1 MDGQIVIGTK
11 IDTKSFESQIDALE
25 DKLDTLTK
33 EYSVAMKDAD
43 FPEEEILK
51 YRKEIEQTT
60 NKLIKLKKQQDD
72 LGKTG
77 LQNVGKSMSSIIS
90 KVTKWGLAVFGV
102 RSAYMFV
109 RQAVSTLAE
118 YDDGMANKLEYIR
131 WALATAIKPLVEWL
145 INAVFELLGV
155 LGGVIKAISGVNIF
169 ANSSAKAF
177 AKLKK
182 NAKDTQKS
190 TSAIKKDL
198 YGWDE
203 VTRIE
208 ESSGL
213 LGGTSGGKNIL
224 DVPNIDDIAEE
235 KAKTIK
241 ETFEEAKT
249 AAGILPTFIALKVI
263 EAVDNMKKA
272 FAGVNNSIIQPYI
285 VKPFKEAINQIKELL
300 KPITNFFDEYFVSP
314 IKGMFNNLRQ
324 VLTPIINGIIDD
336 VNHLL
341 EPLGLKIPRIEG
353 KIKKGTVA
361 TEKTIKGATQRSG
374 QDIEENLTDNLKDTI
389 YYAEE
394 LGSQKYNI
402 DIKAPELNPIE
413 KTINK
418 LKEGL
423 KTLTKKTWKIN
434 STLAISGAT
443 KGAVSGATQINA
455 VNVQMAKGGIL
466 NNPGRG
472 VPVGGAIA
480 GERGKEFYMPLQDE
494 QMLNMVGEAI
504 GRYVTINLTN
514 TIKMNARQIA
524 KETKRVSAENDFA
537 TNS

>member
-109 RQAVSTLAE
+109 RQAMSTLSQ
-118 YDDGMANKLEYIR
+118 YDDQMATDLEYIS
-131 WALATAIKPLVEWL
+131 WVIANTLKPVIEW
-145 INAVFELLGV
+145 IIEAVYKV
-155 LGGVIKAISGVNIF
+155 LGAFGALIKAISGVNIF

-177 AKLKK
+177 EKIKK
-182 NAKDTQKS
+182 NAKA
-190 TSAIKKDL
+190 TSKATKEIKKDL

-203 VTRIE
+203 ATRIE

-213 LGGTSGGKNIL
+213 AGGIGSTKTPS
-224 DVPNIDDIAEE
+224 IDIEKETDDMFE
-235 KAKTIK
+235 KAKKTAK
-241 ETFEEAKT
+241 ETGALATVPFVYIYLKIKDAWDKSINLLKGT
-249 AAGILPTFIALKVI
+249 YNDILK
-263 EAVDNMKKA
+263 
-272 FAGVNNSIIQPYI
+272 PYI
-285 VKPFKEAINQIKELL
+285 ITPIKNTINKTKELL
-300 KPITNFFDEYFVSP
+300 KPITNFFNEYFVSP

-324 VLTPIINGIIDD
+324 ALAPIINGIIDD

-341 EPLGLKIPRIEG
+341 EPLGLKIPRIED

-455 VNVQMAKGGIL
+455 VNIQMAKGGIL

-494 QMLNMVGEAI
+494 QMLSMVGEAI

>member
-77 LQNVGKSMSSIIS
+77 LQNVGKSMSSIIG

-109 RQAVSTLAE
+109 RQAMSTLSE
-118 YDDGMANKLEYIR
+118 YDDGMAYKLEYIR
-131 WALATAIKPLVEWL
+131 WLIATAIKPVIEWI
-145 INAVFELLGV
+145 INAVFKLIGII
-155 LGGVIKAISGVNIF
+155 GGAIKAISGVNIF

-177 AKLKK
+177 EKMKK
-182 NAKDTQKS
+182 NAKATQKS

-203 VTRIE
+203 ATRIGE
-208 ESSGL
+208 
-213 LGGTSGGKNIL
+213 SGGLAGAGGGALKIDFPDIEDFSKTVDKWAEKVKRWFFGGDTFKEGVENTFKIWEDQFKQFDKKIL
-224 DVPNIDDIAEE
+224 EPYVKTPLRNFFYPIDKYVVPPI
-235 KAKTIK
+235 KKTIS
-241 ETFEEAKT
+241 E
-249 AAGILPTFIALKVI
+249 V
-263 EAVDNMKKA
+263 
-272 FAGVNNSIIQPYI
+272 
-285 VKPFKEAINQIKELL
+285 KELL
-300 KPITNFFDEYFVSP
+300 KPINNFFDEYFVSP
-314 IKGMFNNLRQ
+314 IKGMFNNLELALR
-324 VLTPIINGIIDD
+324 PIINKIIDD
-336 VNHLL
+336 INYVL
-341 EPLGLKIPRIEG
+341 EPLGLKIPRIED

-361 TEKTIKGATQRSG
+361 TEKTVTGAIKNIKTSA
-374 QDIEENLTDNLKDTI
+374 DNLTNKD
-389 YYAEE
+389 YK
-394 LGSQKYNI
+394 L
-402 DIKAPELNPIE
+402 DIKSATLSNIT
-413 KTINK
+413 KGLTNTTNS
-418 LKEGL
+418 L
-423 KTLTKKTWKIN
+423 KTLTSKTWNIKTSWQAQATSGGLQGLKNLTIN
-434 STLAISGAT
+434 LP
-443 KGAVSGATQINA
+443 K
-455 VNVQMAKGGIL
+455 MAKGGIL